1 MRRTAVEADRIAFYG
16 SLRAGTGVLRRLG
29 VLRFLRPLGPCRLP
43 GRLVD
48 LGRYPGLV
56 RGSGSVVAELF
67 VVRHPGVLG
76 VLDRFEDCDPAK
88 PRRSLYRRVSVRPL
102 DRDGLPVWVYLYNRP
117 AGGWPIVPDGDWLSH
132 LARRRAAGRS
142 GGPGFSSARRAR

>member
-1 MRRTAVEADRIAFYG
+1 MRRTAARTDRIAFYG

-29 VLRFLRPLGPCRLP
+29 VLRLLRSLGPCRLP

-56 RGSGSVVAELF
+56 RGPGSIAAELF
-67 VVRHPGVLG
+67 EVRHPRALA
-76 VLDRFEDCDPAK
+76 VLDRFEDCDPAR
-88 PRRSLYRRVSVRPL
+88 PRRSMYRRIALSPL
-102 DRDGLPVWVYLYNRP
+102 DRDGPPAWVYLYNRP
-117 AGGWPIVPDGDWLSH
+117 AGGWPAVPDGDWLAH
-132 LARRRAAGRS
+132 LDRRRLAGRG